1 MSRCIAL
8 WVLIASVLLP
18 SLAGAE
24 TQRLALIVGVNRS
37 VDRSAADL
45 RFADDDAARYFD
57 LFEALGIQAVLV
69 TRMDEGTRKLH
80 AQAARAAL
88 EPRLKGFEAA
98 VAQLA
103 SRARSAEAKGDKTL
117 LYVVYAGH
125 GNVEKGAGYIAL
137 EDARLTG
144 KELETRL
151 LGKVRAE
158 RTHFLI
164 DACQSYFLA
173 YARGPGGQRR
183 KAAGFSDL
191 GALGERSDVG
201 VLLSTSSARESHEWA
216 RVQAGVF
223 SHEVRSGL
231 YGAADADRNGVIT
244 YREIAAFVARANATI
259 TNERYRPDVYARPPS
274 GEQALL
280 DLGPGLKR
288 RVEIDGAASEHY
300 LLEDQNGVYVAEF
313 HNQARADVHLVRPR
327 GAARLFVGRV
337 RDGREFVIDAD
348 APDVVRTAALTLA
361 EPRSQTRGAAHE
373 AFSRTFELPFG
384 PDAVSQYRFRA
395 APTADVGPEES
406 APGMPVRRY
415 VGLGLMG
422 AGAIGASVGGVLLFQ
437 GHSQREVTDKT
448 SQAEIVKRNREI
460 DTANRNAAITLGLA
474 GGSAAAGALLW
485 FWPSAPVAVEVGPTA
500 YGARVHGAF

>member
-8 WVLIASVLLP
+8 WVLLVSVLLP
-18 SLAGAE
+18 SVAAAE

-57 LFEALGIQAVLV
+57 LFDALHIPAVLL

-88 EPRLKGFEAA
+88 QPRLKSFDAA
-98 VAQLA
+98 AATLA
-103 SRARSAEAKGDKTL
+103 ARARSAEAKGDKTL

-125 GNVEKGAGYIAL
+125 GNVENGAGYIAL

-151 LGKVRAE
+151 LGKVRAQ

-173 YARGPGGQRR
+173 YARGPGGERR
-183 KAAGFSDL
+183 KVAGFSDL
-191 GALGERSDVG
+191 GALGERPDVG

-244 YREIAAFVARANATI
+244 YREIAAFVSRANATI
-259 TNERYRPDVYARPPS
+259 SNERYRPDVYARPPA
-274 GEQALL
+274 GQQELL
-280 DLGPGLKR
+280 DLGTGLKR

-313 HNQARADVHLVRPR
+313 HNQARSDVHLVRPR
-327 GAARLFVGRV
+327 GGARLFVGRV

-348 APDVVRTAALTLA
+348 APDVVKTAALALT

-384 PDAVSQYRFRA
+384 PEAVSQYRFRTLPSADVAADA
-395 APTADVGPEES
+395 APST
-406 APGMPVRRY
+406 PVRRY

-422 AGAIGASVGGVLLFQ
+422 AGALGAGLGGVFLIQ
-437 GHSQREVTDKT
+437 GQSQREVTKQT
-448 SQAEIVKRNREI
+448 SQEEIAERNQRI
-460 DTANRNAAITLGLA
+460 AAANRNAAITLGIAA
-474 GGSAAAGALLW
+474 GGVAAGALLW
-485 FWPSAPVAVEVGPTA
+485 FWPSAPVVVEVGPTA
-500 YGARVHGAF
+500 YGAGVRRAF